1 MLETGERA
9 AGARY
14 TMEKNEVLSAVLAS
28 TGETVS
34 MSASASQT
42 VEDVTTRL
50 TELTRLKS
58 IILLFGYVDLKKQQ
72 TLESF
77 FESGGNSEQ
86 LSLAVSQRRGV
97 AVRARGSDASATS
110 TGGFHFD
117 RFAIC
122 CSICQRSPLAKRDS

>member
-77 FESGGNSEQ
+77 FESGGNSE
-86 LSLAVSQRRGV
+86 
-97 AVRARGSDASATS
+97 RARGSDASATS